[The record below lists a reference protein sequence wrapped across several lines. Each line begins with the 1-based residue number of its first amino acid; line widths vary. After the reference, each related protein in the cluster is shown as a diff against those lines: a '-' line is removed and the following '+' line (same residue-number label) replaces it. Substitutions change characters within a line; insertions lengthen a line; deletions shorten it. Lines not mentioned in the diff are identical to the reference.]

1 MKGFKKFL
9 LVAVIAL
16 IAATSFTACSACG
29 EKTTK
34 YELSFATNGGD
45 AIASVSVE
53 EGASYTLPT
62 PVREGYE
69 FDGWYLNADFTGN
82 LSNAYDAAILVQGTG
97 SFAIDPV
104 SNFDSGYKENASGAM
119 RNAFHEWF
127 GIRISDTLLYT
138 SPANQVYMPTASGE
152 NEL

>member
-34 YELSFATNGGD
+34 YELSFATNGGA

-69 FDGWYLNADFTGN
+69 FDGWYLNADFTGERVTEVTVTAESTVYAKWTR
-82 LSNAYDAAILVQGTG
+82 LGT
-97 SFAIDPV
+97 V
-104 SNFDSGYKENASGAM
+104 TL
-119 RNAFHEWF
+119 
-127 GIRISDTLLYT
+127 DTDGGTLDVTTVTLKT
-138 SPANQVYMPTASGE
+138 GE
-152 NEL
+152 NIYEAVKDLVPE